1 MGVGKLETGRS
12 NKLSSIRIGLDH
24 HYAFYLTEVDILN
37 LLDIYTTL
45 KEGERFSYLLQCGM
59 DFKKCQEPLA

>member
-45 KEGERFSYLLQCGM
+45 KEGERF
-59 DFKKCQEPLA
+59 